1 MCAAQH
7 EAHSLHCIRQ
17 TKQQQK
23 KSAQTKTSVPV
34 KTLNIIRIS
43 PAYYCD
49 PSYLDLVISTTWR
62 RSTLGSGEA
71 LPNWL
76 VYCDSFLWLG
86 WHANLWVSNERWL
99 RQSSRPSAFQLWYIT
114 FCPSLTHSKSVDQR
128 EGLGLRGL
136 QAEEGRKSRAIRSDL
151 TNHFFAAEC
160 EDCPVNTWAYSY
172 EWVENSARWCKCSF

>member
-1 MCAAQH
+1 MYAVQH
-7 EAHSLHCIRQ
+7 EAHSLY
-17 TKQQQK
+17 TPNKAKKK
-23 KSAQTKTSVPV
+23 KSAQTKTTSVPV

-62 RSTLGSGEA
+62 SSTLGSGEA

-86 WHANLWVSNERWL
+86 WHANLWVSNEWWL

-114 FCPSLTHSKSVDQR
+114 FCPPLTHSKSVDQR
-128 EGLGLRGL
+128 EGLGLGGLRGL
-136 QAEEGRKSRAIRSDL
+136 QAEEGRKSWAIQSDL

-160 EDCPVNTWAYSY
+160 QDCPVNTWTY
-172 EWVENSARWCKCSF
+172 

>member
-1 MCAAQH
+1 MSNKAK
-7 EAHSLHCIRQ
+7 R
-17 TKQQQK
+17 K
-23 KSAQTKTSVPV
+23 KSAHTKTTRGPV

-62 RSTLGSGEA
+62 SSTLGSGEA

-114 FCPSLTHSKSVDQR
+114 FCPPLTHSKSVDQR
-128 EGLGLRGL
+128 EGLGLRK
-136 QAEEGRKSRAIRSDL
+136 EGSPERSGVVWL
-151 TNHFFAAEC
+151 TTFLPLNAKTVRLTPELINMNEQKVMRDDANVIYKHVVA
-160 EDCPVNTWAYSY
+160 VGGGQT
-172 EWVENSARWCKCSF
+172 